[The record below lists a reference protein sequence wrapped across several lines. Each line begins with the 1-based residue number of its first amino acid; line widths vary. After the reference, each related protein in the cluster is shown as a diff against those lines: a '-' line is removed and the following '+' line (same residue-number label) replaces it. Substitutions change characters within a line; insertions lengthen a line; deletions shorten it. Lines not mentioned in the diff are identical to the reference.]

1 MCANSVTSFGVDWRW
16 IDIIQLF
23 PSLWKSIF
31 FFYFSSLLKALFFLS
46 SQPLYWLIM
55 TEIVLNPTQWERK
68 IPYTEKRKWNIF
80 SFLVIVFIKAL
91 VCNER
96 LKQQLFISCTIKH
109 HQFVL
114 LWAPYWC
121 FKCLIC
127 SQEVL
132 SQALPVALQR
142 KWDTMFTRVK
152 KEKLIL
158 NVIELFK

>member
-80 SFLVIVFIKAL
+80 SFLMIVFIKAL

-121 FKCLIC
+121 FKCQFVHKRFFLKLSLLLCRESEIQC
-127 SQEVL
+127 SLEW
-132 SQALPVALQR
+132 R
-142 KWDTMFTRVK
+142 KK
-152 KEKLIL
+152 
-158 NVIELFK
+158 N